1 MEDPAGVE
9 LAGWTEGRVG
19 RQTTQ
24 TRQLVDAQVGQQRG
38 PNHTHNNWAR
48 LAVEERA
55 DMWAPIFSSF
65 ATTRS
70 RDFNTKFLLLKLY
83 ETFRCT
89 LHRTGPVVYKHW
101 ARLAVKERQTFS
113 KVFDLKDKQNP
124 LRTHSD
130 SVYSL

>member
-1 MEDPAGVE
+1 MLCQSIYIISLWVYCMNPPGKDVEDPAGVE

-55 DMWAPIFSSF
+55 DMWAPIFSRF
-65 ATTRS
+65 ATTRL

-89 LHRTGPVVYKHW
+89 GQGQLFINIG
-101 ARLAVKERQTFS
+101 QG
-113 KVFDLKDKQNP
+113 
-124 LRTHSD
+124 
-130 SVYSL
+130 